1 MFVDASALCAILFE
15 EEDARD
21 LISRIEAAERR
32 FTSPIAIYETVL
44 AVTRMHDRSPADAE
58 SKVRAFL
65 RRAGI
70 SVEAIGDGATT
81 PALDAHARFG
91 KGRHPARLNLGDCFA
106 YAMAKQHGVPILY
119 KGDDFAQTDLA

>member
-58 SKVRAFL
+58 MKVRAFL

-81 PALDAHARFG
+81 PASGRSREVRKGAPPGTPQPWRLLRIRHGEAAR
-91 KGRHPARLNLGDCFA
+91 RADPL
-106 YAMAKQHGVPILY
+106 
-119 KGDDFAQTDLA
+119 